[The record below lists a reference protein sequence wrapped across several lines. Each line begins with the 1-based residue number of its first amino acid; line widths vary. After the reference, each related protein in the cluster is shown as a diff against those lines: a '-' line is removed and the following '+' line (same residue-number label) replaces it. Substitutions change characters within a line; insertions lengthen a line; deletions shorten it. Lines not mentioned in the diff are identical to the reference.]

1 MREHHPKR
9 RGSRSYTQARRLC
22 HLEGLLQLQ
31 FLLNLLFPG
40 STALLQ
46 TQRTPFQTNPS
57 CLRLSSMTIIVSS
70 YFLSVCCGFSQL
82 IFMTAGNREGA
93 VEKTAGF
100 DSQRSGQTGFGQAVD
115 SGVEI

>member
-1 MREHHPKR
+1 
-9 RGSRSYTQARRLC
+9 
-22 HLEGLLQLQ
+22 
-31 FLLNLLFPG
+31 
-40 STALLQ
+40 
-46 TQRTPFQTNPS
+46 
-57 CLRLSSMTIIVSS
+57 MTIIVSS